1 MKLSLVTLAL
11 FALLPACGAGDP
23 GVDDSASAGALRHG
37 SDVDSSYRLLVGKW
51 KVVDQDVDRDKFPFE
66 NNIRSMEF
74 TDEITTPASD
84 GTNRRIYR
92 DVVRVELSEET
103 HATRDDAEEGKY
115 ATTASASD
123 RKKGSIAM
131 NVTMNR
137 EKMDYEITDEGKLKL
152 VDDIYDG
159 TARKQRKVTR
169 LFERAD

>member
-1 MKLSLVTLAL
+1 
-11 FALLPACGAGDP
+11 
-23 GVDDSASAGALRHG
+23 
-37 SDVDSSYRLLVGKW
+37 
-51 KVVDQDVDRDKFPFE
+51 
-66 NNIRSMEF
+66 MEF

-103 HATRDDAEEGKY
+103 HATRDDSEEGKY

-123 RKKGSIAM
+123 RTKGSIAM

-137 EKMDYEITDEGKLKL
+137 EKMDYEITDEGNLKL

-159 TARKQRKVTR
+159 TARKQRKITR